1 MRRIILAFP
10 LLFFAAVAL
19 AFSFGLNRDPT
30 LIPSVLINRPL
41 PAFDL
46 PPVRTG
52 DSGLAATDFRGQPM
66 LLNMF
71 ASWCVSCRIEHPV
84 LLDLR
89 ARGIAVAGIDW
100 EDRAA
105 DGAKYLKEN
114 GDPYARVGLDAN
126 GRTGINLGIT
136 GVPETFVVDK
146 HGCVRYKQIGPIQ
159 TADWENTIKPLMDR
173 LRAEK

>member
-1 MRRIILAFP
+1 MRRLLVAVPFIL
-10 LLFFAAVAL
+10 FAAVAL
-19 AFSFGLNRDPT
+19 AFAFGLNRDPS
-30 LIPSVLINRPL
+30 LIPSVLIDRPL
-41 PAFDL
+41 PAFNL
-46 PPVRTG
+46 PAVRAG
-52 DSGLAATDFRGQPM
+52 DAGLASSDFRGRPM

-71 ASWCVSCRIEHPV
+71 ASWCVSCRIEHPL

-89 ARGIAVAGIDW
+89 ARGVAIAGVDW

-114 GDPYARVGLDAN
+114 GDPYALAGLDN
-126 GRTGINLGIT
+126 SGRTGIDLGIT

-146 HGCVRYKQIGPIQ
+146 HGRVRYKQIGPIE
-159 TADWENTIKPLMDR
+159 TADWVNTIKPLMDR

>member
-1 MRRIILAFP
+1 MRRLIVGIP
-10 LLFFAAVAL
+10 LLLFVGVAL
-19 AFSFGLNRDPT
+19 AFTLGLDRDPT

-46 PPVRTG
+46 PSVRTG
-52 DSGLAATDFRGQPM
+52 DAGLASTDFRGKPM

-71 ASWCVSCRIEHPV
+71 ASWCVSCRIEHPL
-84 LLDLR
+84 LLDLH
-89 ARGIAVAGIDW
+89 ARGVPIAGLDW

-105 DGAKYLKEN
+105 DGSKYLKEN
-114 GDPYARVGLDAN
+114 GDPYARAGLDAS

-146 HGCVRYKQIGPIQ
+146 HGRVRYKQIGPIE

-173 LRAEK
+173 LRVEK